1 MSAAPQPEPGP
12 TAAQPAAA
20 AAAAGAPRRELH
32 LLGEDVKALS
42 FVRKLRKRALTRR
55 SASIPHCHVHL
66 QNSGPSHPP
75 P

>member
-32 LLGEDVKALS
+32 LLGDVKALS